1 MKKLTTLLVIIFSFI
16 FITCSKDKEND
27 LSNEII
33 NVNKINDKVENQI
46 LWKKTYLNEHIKYK
60 VKIDELKIIL
70 EY

>member
-46 LWKKTYLNEHIKYK
+46 L
-60 VKIDELKIIL
+60 
-70 EY
+70 